1 MQSARVSLA
10 SVLASGLAIV
20 LTLATGCGRN
30 AAQNG
35 TSGAPPVQTQ
45 VVAEKNS
52 FAEVTSH
59 LDPGGNLYMY
69 LGTAQWLDGLSAKVG
84 AWRDTVQSLP
94 NLKDADRENVARAF
108 DLATNL
114 IKDSGI
120 EDVSGFG
127 MSSIAVEKGFYRT
140 RMVLHHY
147 KGQGTGF
154 LWSVFGAAPHKL
166 DGLDLL
172 PATTAFA
179 SFGDADLSMLW
190 SAVEKDITQS
200 GIPAADEG
208 IAQAKAAFEQKTGLK
223 LDDLLA
229 SLGGEYGVVLTLND
243 AKKITV
249 PAGLN
254 QTFDFPEPGIL
265 VAAKVKDDLIFNRV
279 DELLKGGHLPVAES
293 DTNGLRMRTVTI
305 PVPLPIALR
314 PSIAR
319 SGDYLFLATSD
330 SLIEQVLDVQSGK
343 QPGLKSTD
351 EFKKLA
357 QGLPDQGNH
366 FTFVSRRF
374 GETWIDIQGQIADR
388 ASESNPAQA
397 ELMKRLARLS
407 PPTFAYNVAVNT
419 DEGWMVT
426 GNGNQDTAKL
436 VLIPAVAMPAIVA
449 GVTLP
454 ALAKAKAKAQNVN
467 CANNLRAIQNA
478 KSQWA
483 SENGKSG
490 DDTPTWADIKPYLRG
505 TKIPKCPAGGEYKL
519 NAVNQQPTCSVHSHS
534 DD

>member
-1 MQSARVSLA
+1 MQRARISLA
-10 SVLASGLAIV
+10 SVLATAGLV
-20 LTLATGCGRN
+20 TVLATGCGKN
-30 AAQNG
+30 PAQSETPGSPAAA
-35 TSGAPPVQTQ
+35 TPVA
-45 VVAEKNS
+45 AETNS

-59 LDPGGNLYMY
+59 LDPGGNLYLY

-84 AWRDTVQSLP
+84 EWRDTVQSLP

-127 MSSIAVEKGFYRT
+127 MSSFAIEKGFYRT
-140 RMVLHHY
+140 KMVLHHY
-147 KGQGTGF
+147 KGRGAGF
-154 LWSVFGAAPHKL
+154 LWSAFGAAPHKL

-172 PATTAFA
+172 PTTTAFA
-179 SFGDADLSMLW
+179 SFSDADLSLLW
-190 SAVEKDITQS
+190 SAIEKDITQS
-200 GIPAADEG
+200 GIPSADEG
-208 IAQAKAAFEQKTGLK
+208 IAQTKAAFEQQTGLK
-223 LDDLLA
+223 LDDVLA
-229 SLGGEYGVVLTLND
+229 SLGGEYGFILTLND
-243 AKKITV
+243 AKRITV

-265 VAAKVKDDLIFNRV
+265 VVAKVKDDLIFNRV

-305 PVPLPIALR
+305 PLPLPIALR

-319 SGDYLFLATSD
+319 SGDYLFLASSD
-330 SLIEQVLDVQSGK
+330 TLIEQVLDIQSGK

-357 QGLPDQGNH
+357 QGVPEQGNH
-366 FTFVSRRF
+366 FSYVSKRF

-388 ASESNPAQA
+388 SSQSNPAQA
-397 ELMKRLARLS
+397 ELMKKLASLN

-419 DEGWMVT
+419 DEGWMMT

-436 VLIPAVAMPAIVA
+436 VLIPAVVMPAIAA
-449 GVTLP
+449 GMALP
-454 ALAKAKAKAQNVN
+454 ALAKAKANSQKIA
-467 CANNLRAIQNA
+467 CANNLRAVQRA
-478 KSQWA
+478 KKQWA
-483 SENGKSG
+483 SENGKS
-490 DDTPTWADIKPYLRG
+490 DQDTPGWADLKPYLRG
-505 TKIPKCPAGGEYKL
+505 AKIPKCPTGGDYEI
-519 NAVNQQPTCSVHSHS
+519 NEVGQQPTCSIHSHT